1 MFRQISRETKSDWTI
16 SICTWSTVFLRMR
29 KERWG
34 FSFKQCWVSSMSTV
48 QNILSYV
55 QTVLV
60 KFRWYV
66 FTLFQRP
73 KAKNYFHKKLHVD
86 AQLDS
91 KYASVFLEAC
101 LGPYQT
107 FVMEFFLKIS
117 SWQASGYPTTCF
129 GA

>member
-1 MFRQISRETKSDWTI
+1 
-16 SICTWSTVFLRMR
+16 
-29 KERWG
+29 
-34 FSFKQCWVSSMSTV
+34 MSTI

-73 KAKNYFHKKLHVD
+73 KATKNYFHKKLHVD

-101 LGPYQT
+101 LGP
-107 FVMEFFLKIS
+107 
-117 SWQASGYPTTCF
+117 
-129 GA
+129 

>member
-1 MFRQISRETKSDWTI
+1 
-16 SICTWSTVFLRMR
+16 
-29 KERWG
+29 
-34 FSFKQCWVSSMSTV
+34 MSTV

-107 FVMEFFLKIS
+107 SMMEFF
-117 SWQASGYPTTCF
+117 
-129 GA
+129 